1 MSTKQPHVQ
10 RNATGTTVDKAYES
24 IRRLITSSPWHPGD
38 KIPSEKELSE
48 KLDISRSSLRE
59 ALSRL
64 EQEGVLNAV
73 RGQGRYLSNLSSLQV
88 DRPMTKYESI
98 TEMIE
103 ALGHKVS
110 TAVLEIEEAPADAA
124 CAVALETEVGTP
136 MIRLLRIRYGD
147 DDPLVVSE
155 NYIERSLLPGPLQY
169 RDWSGS
175 ISAMLAAHGSYI
187 ESALAT
193 IGAANMPSE
202 WATRYS
208 LGGLDPWLVVNEV
221 GLTTSGKP
229 VLYAF
234 DYHRSPEVTFT
245 VLRQR

>member
-1 MSTKQPHVQ
+1 MSTTHPPAQ
-10 RNATGTTVDKAYES
+10 RTATGTTVDKAYES
-24 IRRLITSSPWHPGD
+24 IRKLITGSQWHSGD

-48 KLDISRSSLRE
+48 RLDISRSSLRE

-64 EQEGVLNAV
+64 EQEGVLTAV
-73 RGQGRYLSNLSSLQV
+73 HGQGRYISNLSSLQV

-103 ALGHKVS
+103 ALGHQVS
-110 TAVLEIEEAPADAA
+110 TAVLEVDEATADAA
-124 CAVALETEVGTP
+124 CAAALETEAGAP

-147 DDPLVVSE
+147 DQPLVVSE
-155 NYIERSLLPGPLQY
+155 NYIPRSLLPGPLQY

-193 IGAANMPSE
+193 IGAANMPSD
-202 WATRYS
+202 WAERYG
-208 LGGLDPWLVVNEV
+208 LGGLDPWLLVNEV
-221 GLTTSGKP
+221 GLTKSGKP

-234 DYHRSPEVTFT
+234 DYHHSPEVTFT